1 MPTPFRSCR
10 RSSPS
15 RLEWR
20 PSRLQGAAQL
30 AVLIAAP
37 WLLQVSALP
46 PALYWPV
53 LAAVWAV
60 GLAELGW
67 RLYRPRRVLLLP
79 SLPAPLQVAGQDIES
94 PRLLSRGPWLLLRWR
109 QRGRRRH
116 LLFWPDVL
124 DRAQRRELRL
134 AVAARAVSSRPRSV
148 AP

>member
-1 MPTPFRSCR
+1 MPMPFRSCR

-37 WLLQVSALP
+37 WLLHASALSP
-46 PALYWPV
+46 TLYWPV
-53 LAAVWAV
+53 LAAVWAA
-60 GLAELGW
+60 GLAELLW
-67 RLYRPRRVLLLP
+67 RLCRPRRVLLLP
-79 SLPAPLQVAGQDIES
+79 PLPAPLQVAGQDIDRPGLVE
-94 PRLLSRGPWLLLRWR
+94 RGPWLLLRWR
-109 QRGRRRH
+109 QQGRRRH

-134 AVAARAVSSRPRSV
+134 AVAARAVSRRPRSV

>member
-30 AVLIAAP
+30 AALIAVP
-37 WLLQVSALP
+37 WLLQASALP
-46 PALYWPV
+46 HALYWPV

-60 GLAELGW
+60 GLAELLW

-79 SLPAPLQVAGQDIES
+79 SLPAPLQVAGQDIDS

-109 QRGRRRH
+109 QQGRRRH

-134 AVAARAVSSRPRSV
+134 AVAARAVSRQPRTV